1 MDLPDFYRV
10 VILGRM
16 EILGYNDKEAC
27 STWLE
32 IDLAIIRSNLRLME
46 KIAGKPIMPIV
57 KANAYGHGL
66 VETSKAAVEAGA
78 NWLGV
83 ARIEEALAIRMAGVK
98 CRILILGYTPPKRI
112 MDAIREDIALT
123 VYDRAV
129 ASEYLEHAKTVK
141 GKLKIHVK
149 VDTGMGRLGIFPED
163 VVEFI
168 QWLSIQKEFDM
179 EAVCTHFAC
188 ADEPNKPSTISQIEE
203 FERVLDRLEI
213 LGIKP
218 RLVHAANSSGAL
230 NFPNGRYDLIRS
242 GIAMYGL
249 QSSPGT
255 PLPEGFQPALA
266 WKTHLI
272 SLKELP
278 AGHGVSYGFHYFT
291 KKNERIGV
299 IAIGYADG
307 FRRRDG
313 NFALVRGKRVPVVGA
328 VCMDQCMVK
337 LDEVPDANIGDEVVL
352 IGKQNG
358 IRIGVEELAEDWGT
372 ITYEVIC
379 GLADRVPRFYI
390 N

>member
-1 MDLPDFYRV
+1 
-10 VILGRM
+10 
-16 EILGYNDKEAC
+16 
-27 STWLE
+27 
-32 IDLAIIRSNLRLME
+32 
-46 KIAGKPIMPIV
+46 MPIV

-66 VETSKAAVEAGA
+66 VEISKAAVEAGA

-98 CRILILGYTPPKRI
+98 CRILILGYTPPKRVV
-112 MDAIREDIALT
+112 DAIREDIALT

-129 ASEYLEHAKTVK
+129 AGEYLEHARIVK

-149 VDTGMGRLGIFPED
+149 VDTGMGRLGIFTEN
-163 VVEFI
+163 VVDFI
-168 QWLSIQKEFDM
+168 QWLSKQKEFDL

-188 ADEPNKPSTISQIEE
+188 SDEPGKSSTISQIDE
-203 FERVLDRLEI
+203 FEKVLNNLEKM
-213 LGIKP
+213 GIKP

-230 NFPNGRYDLIRS
+230 NFPKGRYDLIRS

-249 QSSPGT
+249 QTSPST
-255 PLPEGFQPALA
+255 PLPEGFHPALS

-278 AGHGVSYGFHYFT
+278 PGHGVSYGFHYYT
-291 KKNERIGV
+291 TKNERIGV

-313 NFALVRGKRVPVVGA
+313 NFALIRGKRVPVVGA

-337 LDEVPDANIGDEVVL
+337 LDDVPDAKIGDEVVL

-358 IRIGVEELAEDWGT
+358 THISVEALAEDWGT

-390 N
+390 NETKNQA